1 MVMVV
6 AAEVFPFVASDIGL
20 YSKAPNRTTSGGHS
34 LYINAGARQST
45 TTQKRSRFLR
55 AVTGKMEQRMIIA
68 CSVVGSLGVLSAIL
82 GFSAEGTKLTISDL
96 YVGGGVCLYPQN
108 PALGLGVCAAIFL
121 IVAQIVFAAVGG
133 CCGCCKSRAIPSE
146 ANRIIGVICAVFSWI
161 SAMIAFGLLVE
172 GAAWNSTG
180 TRDSSL
186 YGFCYVLKDGI
197 FAGGAVLTL
206 VATAL
211 GVTSYIMLRTQ
222 PAAAAT
228 AAAAP
233 KAGEQLPAGAAGI
246 AMGQPQFPQQ
256 ASPQGQGY
264 GQAPQNYPQYSPP
277 PQGQGYGLPPNAQ
290 YPPPPAQGYGS
301 NLHQQQQ
308 QFPAPPAQGYGAHA
322 PNQQH
327 PPPAHGYGAHAPDQQ
342 FPPASPPPAQ
352 GYGQYPPPKGHEQV

>member
-1 MVMVV
+1 M
-6 AAEVFPFVASDIGL
+6 D
-20 YSKAPNRTTSGGHS
+20 
-34 LYINAGARQST
+34 
-45 TTQKRSRFLR
+45 
-55 AVTGKMEQRMIIA
+55 QRMIIV

-121 IVAQIVFAAVGG
+121 IVAQIVFAVVGG

-146 ANRIIGVICAVFSWI
+146 ANRIIGVVCAVFSWI
-161 SAMIAFGLLVE
+161 SAMIAFGLLAE

-180 TRDSSL
+180 TRYSSV
-186 YGFCYVLKDGI
+186 YGYCYVLKDGI

-211 GVTSYIMLRTQ
+211 GVTSYIMLRKQ
-222 PAAAAT
+222 PAAAAAT
-228 AAAAP
+228 SAVP
-233 KAGEQLPAGAAGI
+233 KAGEQMPAGGAGI

-264 GQAPQNYPQYSPP
+264 GQAPPSYPQYSPS
-277 PQGQGYGLPPNAQ
+277 PQGHPYGQAPNPH

-301 NLHQQQQ
+301 NQQQQ
-308 QFPAPPAQGYGAHA
+308 QFPPPPAQGYGVHA
-322 PNQQH
+322 QNQQY
-327 PPPAHGYGAHAPDQQ
+327 PPPPAAHGYGAHAPNQQ
-342 FPPASPPPAQ
+342 FPPASPPPAH
-352 GYGQYPPPKGHEQV
+352 GYGPHTPPTGHEQV